1 MRQILVTLDESTSLQ
16 AIRHAISMLR
26 GVTATSV
33 YKEKEEEPT
42 PILDHQQAYVKE
54 SLTRAYQELKATETA
69 GHPLQSVDDFIR
81 EMEELR

>member
-16 AIRHAISMLR
+16 SIRHAISMLR

-33 YKEKEEEPT
+33 YREKEEEPT
-42 PILDHQQAYVKE
+42 QILDRQQAYVKE

>member
-42 PILDHQQAYVKE
+42 P
-54 SLTRAYQELKATETA
+54 TRAYQELKATEA
-69 GHPLQSVDDFIR
+69 EGRPLQSVDDFIR
-81 EMEELR
+81 EMEEMR